1 MNPDKLLS
9 LVDRKMVVDLATEMV
24 NTASPTGE
32 EGNMARLLQRML
44 KEVVAIGADIEWLPG
59 IAADMTLAIADIS
72 MSGA

>member
-32 EGNMARLLQRML
+32 EGNMARPRHRML
-44 KEVVAIGADIEWLPG
+44 KEVGCNAQLQNI
-59 IAADMTLAIADIS
+59 
-72 MSGA
+72 